1 MLLDAKDRLAECS
14 RMEEVKVSIASDT
27 DIILARQLAREMA
40 HEADF
45 AAVESTFIAT
55 AISELGRNILQHAG
69 GGEVSMKISR
79 QEDEIVLIMVARDKG
94 PGISDLKTALKDGF
108 STSGGLG
115 LGLPGVKRLMDE
127 FEIVSNQDQGT
138 TIIAKKWARRYTA
151 GRLRCTSKTSSKRR
165 NGAAGGKTCRSGFSN
180 SMNDNNLS
188 G

>member
-1 MLLDAKDRLAECS
+1 MLLDAEAQSAECS
-14 RMEEVKVSIASDT
+14 RVEEVKVPITSDT

-69 GGEVSMKISR
+69 AGEVSMKISQ
-79 QEDEIVLIMVARDKG
+79 QEDEIVLMMVARDNG
-94 PGISDLKTALKDGF
+94 PGISNLKTALKDGF

-127 FEIVSNQDQGT
+127 FEIVSRGT
-138 TIIAKKWARRYTA
+138 M
-151 GRLRCTSKTSSKRR
+151 GQPSSQR
-165 NGAAGGKTCRSGFSN
+165 NGHVDYRRQAG
-180 SMNDNNLS
+180 
-188 G
+188 